1 MKSTHDTV
9 PKSRDGFP
17 SRKLFVARF
26 TDREHRRS
34 LWYSILFDSLLLVDL
49 WSRVDTRTD
58 ALQVLKFYSWTRY
71 EINAKR
77 LEYLR
82 ESVCVC
88 VWERERERER
98 EKVETSL
105 EPMAHMQI
113 EVRRAETR
121 ERNLLTRG
129 SWVPDMTS
137 RPVCWNLAGI
147 VTEIEIRSD
156 GETAE
161 DGIYARQIRSF
172 CFIMRWIIVKLRTET
187 FRVVSRRKCRS
198 CQTGTLCN
206 CLGR

>member
-1 MKSTHDTV
+1 MV
-9 PKSRDGFP
+9 PRGYAHGRP
-17 SRKLFVARF
+17 SSFKILQLNAIRNQCEAVGIPWRK
-26 TDREHRRS
+26 
-34 LWYSILFDSLLLVDL
+34 
-49 WSRVDTRTD
+49 
-58 ALQVLKFYSWTRY
+58 
-71 EINAKR
+71 
-77 LEYLR
+77 
-82 ESVCVC
+82 
-88 VWERERERER
+88 RER

-172 CFIMRWIIVKLRTET
+172 GFIMRWINVKLRTET
-187 FRVVSRRKCRS
+187 FRVESRRKCRS
-198 CQTGTLCN
+198 WQTGTLCN
-206 CLGR
+206 CLANGTLVCRVMFGS